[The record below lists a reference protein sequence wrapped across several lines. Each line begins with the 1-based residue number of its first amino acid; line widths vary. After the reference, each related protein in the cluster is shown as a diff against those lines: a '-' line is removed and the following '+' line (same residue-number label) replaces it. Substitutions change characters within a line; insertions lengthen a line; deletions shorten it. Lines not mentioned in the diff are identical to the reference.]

1 MNQELMDKT
10 KNGVFQMGSRF
21 VEIVGSAIFNVS
33 GDKLLEL
40 EVDALSKRVLDY
52 LKTHKTAYVSDLSDK
67 LDVPPTKIILA
78 IRKLEKEGLVK

>member
-1 MNQELMDKT
+1 MNQELMNQT
-10 KNGVFQMGSRF
+10 KNGVFQVGSRF
-21 VEIVGSAIFNVS
+21 IEIGSSAVYNVR

-52 LKTHKTAYVSDLSDK
+52 LKTHKKAYVSDLSDK
-67 LDVPPTKIILA
+67 LDVLPTKVLLA